1 MGKPRAERIRRR
13 VTCEL
18 MLDGR
23 SYRGIVLDLSAT
35 GIFVQ
40 TEATPGPGARIRI
53 LFHTATG
60 EEFEA
65 EASVARRQVVPRELA
80 GVVRG
85 GLGLRIQRPPEAY
98 FRLIGM
104 EGTAEEKPRGL
115 GMETQVV
122 QNRPAEK
129 PRAPEPPKPPP
140 APALPEY
147 RIRVKQTDGPR
158 SRTLKL
164 GASGADD
171 ARKRALAE
179 LGRGWEV
186 LTVEP
191 V

>member
-1 MGKPRAERIRRR
+1 MAKRRAERIKRR

-18 MLDGR
+18 MLEGR

-35 GIFVQ
+35 GVFVQ
-40 TEATPGPGARIRI
+40 TEATPAPLARMRIR
-53 LFHTATG
+53 FHTATG
-60 EEFEA
+60 EEFEVDA
-65 EASVARRQVVPRELA
+65 AVARRQAVPRELA

-85 GLGLRIQRPPEAY
+85 GLGLRIERPPEAY

-104 EGTAEEKPRGL
+104 EGSPEERPRPVGVA
-115 GMETQVV
+115 TQIV
-122 QNRPAEK
+122 QNQPAA
-129 PRAPEPPKPPP
+129 PARAPEPPKPP
-140 APALPEY
+140 AVPALPQY
-147 RIRVKQTDGPR
+147 SVRVKQTDGPR

-164 GASGADD
+164 GAASKDD

-186 LTVEP
+186 LSVEP

>member
-1 MGKPRAERIRRR
+1 MGKRRAERIKRRI
-13 VTCEL
+13 TCEL
-18 MLDGR
+18 LLDGR

-40 TEATPGPGARIRI
+40 TEATPPPLARMRIR
-53 LFHTATG
+53 FHTATG

-65 EASVARRQVVPRELA
+65 DAAVARRQVVPRELA

-85 GLGLRIQRPPEAY
+85 GLGLRIERPPEAY

-104 EGTAEEKPRGL
+104 EGASEEKPRGV
-115 GMETQVV
+115 GMETQIV
-122 QNRPAEK
+122 QNQPAAAA
-129 PRAPEPPKPPP
+129 RAPEPTKPPP
-140 APALPEY
+140 APALPQY
-147 RIRVKQTDGPR
+147 SVRVKQTEGPR

-164 GASGADD
+164 AASSKDD

-186 LTVEP
+186 LSVEAL
-191 V
+191 

>member
-1 MGKPRAERIRRR
+1 MAKRRAERIKRR

-18 MLDGR
+18 MLEGR

-40 TEATPGPGARIRI
+40 TEATPAPLARMRIR
-53 LFHTATG
+53 FHTASG

-65 EASVARRQVVPRELA
+65 DAAVARRQVVPRELA

-85 GLGLRIQRPPEAY
+85 GLGLRLERPPEAY

-104 EGTAEEKPRGL
+104 EGISEAKPRAL

-122 QNRPAEK
+122 QNRPADAA
-129 PRAPEPPKPPP
+129 RAPEPPKSPP

-147 RIRVKQTDGPR
+147 RVRVKQTAGPR

-164 GASGADD
+164 GAASRDD

-179 LGRGWEV
+179 LGQGWEV
-186 LTVEP
+186 LSVEA

>member
-1 MGKPRAERIRRR
+1 MGKRRAERIKRR

-18 MLDGR
+18 LLDGR

-40 TEATPGPGARIRI
+40 TEATPAPLARMRIR
-53 LFHTATG
+53 FHTATG

-65 EASVARRQVVPRELA
+65 EAAVARRQVVPRELA

-85 GLGLRIQRPPEAY
+85 GLGLRIERPPEAY

-104 EGTAEEKPRGL
+104 EGTSEEKPRGL
-115 GMETQVV
+115 GMETQIV
-122 QNRPAEK
+122 QNRPA
-129 PRAPEPPKPPP
+129 APEPPKPPP
-140 APALPEY
+140 APALPEF
-147 RIRVKQTDGPR
+147 RVRVKQTAGPR

-164 GASGADD
+164 GAASKDD

-179 LGRGWEV
+179 LGGGWEV
-186 LTVEP
+186 LSVEP
-191 V
+191 A

>member
-1 MGKPRAERIRRR
+1 MGKRRAERIKRR

-18 MLDGR
+18 LLDGR

-40 TEATPGPGARIRI
+40 TEATPGPGARMRIR
-53 LFHTATG
+53 FRTATG

-65 EASVARRQVVPRELA
+65 DGAVARRQAVPRELA

-85 GLGLRIQRPPEAY
+85 GLGLRIERPPEAY

-104 EGTAEEKPRGL
+104 EGVSEDKARSI
-115 GMETQVV
+115 GMETPVV
-122 QNRPAEK
+122 QNRPAGA
-129 PRAPEPPKPPP
+129 PRAPEPPKAPP

-147 RIRVKQTDGPR
+147 RVRVKQTDGPR

-164 GASGADD
+164 GASSADD

-186 LTVEP
+186 LTVEA

>member
-1 MGKPRAERIRRR
+1 MGKRRAERIKRR

-18 MLDGR
+18 LLEGR

-40 TEATPGPGARIRI
+40 TEATPAPLARMRIR
-53 LFHTATG
+53 FHTATG
-60 EEFEA
+60 DEFEA
-65 EASVARRQVVPRELA
+65 DAAVARRQVVPRELA

-85 GLGLRIQRPPEAY
+85 GLGLRIERPPEAY

-104 EGTAEEKPRGL
+104 EGASEEKPRGL
-115 GMETQVV
+115 GMDTQIV
-122 QNRPAEK
+122 QNRPADAAL
-129 PRAPEPPKPPP
+129 APEPPKPPA
-140 APALPEY
+140 APALTEY
-147 RIRVKQTDGPR
+147 RVRVKQTDGPR

-164 GASGADD
+164 GAASPDD

-179 LGRGWEV
+179 LGLGWEV
-186 LTVEP
+186 LSVDP